1 MTGAFHNGSVFLLPD
16 GGTDD
21 RVLSVFYLFSAST
34 SSKAV
39 VSRTGFAA
47 HALKASNAQTK
58 LNFFIK
64 KLSCWM
70 VVTVKV
76 RNNRGGIT
84 AISIRSNKKKP
95 VRGYRPLIATPA
107 GAGLR

>member
-1 MTGAFHNGSVFLLPD
+1 
-16 GGTDD
+16 
-21 RVLSVFYLFSAST
+21 
-34 SSKAV
+34 
-39 VSRTGFAA
+39 
-47 HALKASNAQTK
+47 
-58 LNFFIK
+58 
-64 KLSCWM
+64 M